1 MKTLETARLIL
12 RDWQNN
18 DASDLYDYAKSP
30 KVGPMAGWKPH
41 DTLEESKEILA
52 MFQREKETWA
62 LEEKNSHKV
71 IGSIGLHHR
80 IKETLGEC
88 IEIGYVLSES
98 YWGQGLM
105 PEAVKRV
112 LSFAFL
118 EQGIDRIFVCHFPN
132 NEQSKRVIQKLGF
145 TFLMKTEQ
153 SYRSFD
159 GTYLDELVYEM
170 TKKDFLK
177 YDQQ

>member
-12 RDWQNN
+12 RDWQDN

-118 EQGIDRIFVCHFPN
+118 EQGIDRIFVCHFSN

-170 TKKDFLK
+170 TKEDFLK